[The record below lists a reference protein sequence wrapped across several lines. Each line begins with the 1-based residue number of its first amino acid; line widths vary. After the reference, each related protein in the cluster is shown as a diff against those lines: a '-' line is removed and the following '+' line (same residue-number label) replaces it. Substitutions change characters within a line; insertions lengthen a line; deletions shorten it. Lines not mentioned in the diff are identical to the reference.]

1 MGTTFSSCFYDF
13 PRIIMLYI
21 IFFFVVCYFGF
32 FLPDVKWCKCSL
44 LCAYVY
50 TGIKNF
56 KEVIQ
61 LRHKYTL
68 LPFVRLNY
76 VSFAHRTFPQNKW
89 YSIPKIVL
97 YTFFV
102 GTSLWWC
109 FYNKMG
115 TKTVKSPR
123 IWYWI
128 CIQCWGSFI
137 KNLCCIIFIT
147 DFIYSLRS

>member
-97 YTFFV
+97 YTFLLAHLFDDVSIIRWGQRQWNLQGFDIEYVFSV
-102 GTSLWWC
+102 GGLLSRT
-109 FYNKMG
+109 FA
-115 TKTVKSPR
+115 V
-123 IWYWI
+123 
-128 CIQCWGSFI
+128 
-137 KNLCCIIFIT
+137 
-147 DFIYSLRS
+147 